1 MSITFDDFEK
11 LDLRIGKIEAAEKV
25 ENRDKLLQ
33 LKVDIG
39 AEHRTIVAGVAQQ
52 YSADE
57 LVGKQIIVLTNLEP
71 KEIRGVVS
79 QGMILAADEENNP
92 VLLQPM
98 KDVAVGTRVR

>member
-11 LDLRIGKIEAAEKV
+11 LDLRIGTIEAAEKV
-25 ENRDKLLQ
+25 ENSDKLFQ

-39 AEHRTIVAGVAQQ
+39 AEHRTIVAGVVQQ

-79 QGMILAADEENNP
+79 QGMILAADPEEGP

-98 KDVAVGTRVR
+98 KEVAVGTRVR